1 MIFFGLAEVIQP
13 DVVFLTDCGT
23 IYRADCLTRLLL
35 ELYNKRDKLAGV
47 TARQRVMDQTRAEEV
62 SEDSLLWKSDR
73 TAPRESELKVRFEST
88 AHRHKIVG
96 GRLGIV

>member
-23 IYRADCLTRLLL
+23 LYRADCLTRLLL

-47 TARQRVMDQTRAEEV
+47 TARQRVMDETRAQEV
-62 SEDSLLWKSDR
+62 SVDSLQWKSDR
-73 TAPRESELKVRFEST
+73 NARRESGLKVRCEST
-88 AHRHKIVG
+88 AH
-96 GRLGIV
+96 